1 LKVVKKVSTMSLQ
14 NPLQF
19 VGIENGEKTISE
31 ECPKMKK
38 EYHQLKII
46 VAGDG
51 GVGKTSLLNRY
62 ISNDFIESMSLT
74 VGADFFSQACEFKEH
89 KIKIQIWDF
98 GGEPRFRFILP
109 DYCKGASGVLMAFD
123 LSDFSTLL
131 NVKEWVQIIRG
142 NTENPVTILVG
153 TKADIPNV
161 LDEEIIKKFCIINKI
176 DEYIPTSSKTGKNVD
191 FVFKELIRR
200 IIARRMSFGGV
211 NNVEQSSAV

>member
-1 LKVVKKVSTMSLQ
+1 MSLQ
-14 NPLQF
+14 NPLHI
-19 VGIENGEKTISE
+19 VSIENDEKIISE

-51 GVGKTSLLNRY
+51 GVGKTSLLNRF
-62 ISNDFIESMSLT
+62 ISNEFIESMHLT
-74 VGADFFSQACEFKEH
+74 VGSDFFSQACEFKEH

-98 GGEPRFRFILP
+98 GGEPRFRFFLP
-109 DYCKGASGVLMAFD
+109 DYCKGACGVVLAFD

-131 NVKEWVQIIRG
+131 SVKEWLQLIRG

-153 TKADIPNV
+153 TKADNPNV
-161 LDEEIIKKFCIINKI
+161 LDEETIKEFCIMNEI
-176 DEYIPTSSKTGKNVD
+176 DEFIPTSSKTGKNVE

-200 IIARRMSFGGV
+200 IIARKLSFGGV
-211 NNVEQSSAV
+211 KNVEQSSRM

>member
-1 LKVVKKVSTMSLQ
+1 MSLY
-14 NPLQF
+14 NPLNI
-19 VGIENGEKTISE
+19 VGIENGEKTILE
-31 ECPKMKK
+31 ECPKMKT
-38 EYHQLKII
+38 EYNRMKII

-74 VGADFFSQACEFKEH
+74 VGSDFFSQACDFKEH

-109 DYCKGASGVLMAFD
+109 DYCIGASGVLLAFD

-131 NVKEWVQIIRG
+131 SVKEWLQLIRG

-153 TKADIPNV
+153 TKADNTNL
-161 LDEEIIKKFCIINKI
+161 LDEEIIKEFCIQNEI

-200 IIARRMSFGGV
+200 VIAREMSFGGV
-211 NNVEQSSAV
+211 KNVEQSSRV

>member
-1 LKVVKKVSTMSLQ
+1 MVKKVSTMSLQ

-19 VGIENGEKTISE
+19 VGIENDEKTILE

-38 EYHQLKII
+38 EYHRMKII

-62 ISNDFIESMSLT
+62 ISNEFNESMSLT
-74 VGADFFSQACEFKEH
+74 VGSDFFSQACEFKEH
-89 KIKIQIWDF
+89 KVKIQIWDF

-109 DYCKGASGVLMAFD
+109 DYCIGARGVLLAFD

-131 NVKEWVQIIRG
+131 SVKEWLQLIRG

-153 TKADIPNV
+153 TKADNPNV
-161 LDEEIIKKFCIINKI
+161 LDEETIKEFCIMNEI

-200 IIARRMSFGGV
+200 IIARKMSFGGV
-211 NNVEQSSAV
+211 KNVEQSSTI